1 MKKEILHR
9 AINLLSRRE
18 HSHKELHQKLLNKD
32 FSSDDILPVLAD
44 LCSKDYLSD
53 ERFAASLL
61 RMRVDRGFGWLAI
74 KSELNS
80 KGVGATIINELSKND
95 EIDWY
100 LQAELAYNKRFSTPL
115 IWCSSFEEADSRS
128 LKDKTYRL
136 AIKEKAKRMR
146 FLQYRGFTSDQI
158 IRVLHLG

>member
-18 HSHKELHQKLLNKD
+18 HSHKELHQKLLKKN
-32 FSSDDILPVLAD
+32 FGSDDILSVLD
-44 LCSKDYLSD
+44 YLRTKDYLSD
-53 ERFAASLL
+53 ERFAASIL
-61 RMRVDRGFGWLAI
+61 RMRVDRGFGWLSI

-80 KGVGATIINELSKND
+80 KGVCATIINELSKND

-115 IWCSSFEEADSRS
+115 VWCFSFEEAQSSS
-128 LKDKTYRL
+128 LQDKAYQL

-158 IRVLHLG
+158 ITVLHLG